1 MQSGC
6 YDSETWKCYNQQ
18 VSERELDLKALSGRA
33 GVTPR
38 TVHFYVQQGLLPPA
52 SSPGPGARYS
62 EGHLVRL
69 ALIRLLQ
76 KQHLPL
82 AEIAKR
88 LKGLSDGQV
97 SALIA
102 ETQARARS
110 PRGSALDYIRGVLGN
125 DAPSPGVN
133 PTAARQPSFSVSSST
148 PAAEPPPASPI
159 RSQWDRFSLT
169 DGIEVHVRRPLA
181 RTQQRQ
187 LDRLIA
193 AARDIFE
200 QEQP

>member
-1 MQSGC
+1 M
-6 YDSETWKCYNQQ
+6 
-18 VSERELDLKALSGRA
+18 
-33 GVTPR
+33 TPR

-62 EGHLVRL
+62 EGHVQRL
-69 ALIRLLQ
+69 MLIRLLQ

-82 AEIAKR
+82 AEIGKR
-88 LKGLSDGQV
+88 LKGLSDAHV

-102 ETQARARS
+102 ETQTRARA
-110 PRGSALDYIRGVLGN
+110 PQGSALDYIRGVLTSG
-125 DAPSPGVN
+125 A
-133 PTAARQPSFSVSSST
+133 
-148 PAAEPPPASPI
+148 PAAAADVSRSRTPFLPAASSVASSQSPVGPT
-159 RSQWDRFSLT
+159 RSQWDRLSLT